1 VWQRPQSWGMSIV
14 GFALAVLVACYCLNL
29 AAQYLREALPV
40 LIPAVVIVGIGIG
53 IWHWYH
59 RPHGW

>member
-1 VWQRPQSWGMSIV
+1 MSIV

-29 AAQYLREALPV
+29 AAEYLREALPV

-59 RPHGW
+59 RPRGL